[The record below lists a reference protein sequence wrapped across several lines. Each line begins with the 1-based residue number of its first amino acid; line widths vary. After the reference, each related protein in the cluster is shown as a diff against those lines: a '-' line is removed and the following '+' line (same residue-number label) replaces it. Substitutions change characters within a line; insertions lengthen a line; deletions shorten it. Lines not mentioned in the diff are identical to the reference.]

1 MRWRDPK
8 YLPRGPGVRHSPRLH
23 RGPGRPARG
32 TTQHGRKIRTLCAP
46 GGRAPPCRAD
56 ACPVQRALVRAP
68 RGKGLRIHRRVWLT
82 VPEGQS
88 PCLLGSPRLR
98 PPDCAE
104 AAWKLGIELQEV
116 GCRPWRKAHGA
127 RHQDRAS
134 AGCTREGRCASLSGR
149 PRLGRP
155 TDPRGAESGQGA
167 GGLLPGP
174 TWEPSGGSAA
184 QDPGAGRQSSPPS
197 SVGDTRP

>member
-1 MRWRDPK
+1 MARPEISPAWPWRPTLTAATPRSWASGQGHDPARPEDQDP
-8 YLPRGPGVRHSPRLH
+8 LRS
-23 RGPGRPARG
+23 GRPR
-32 TTQHGRKIRTLCAP
+32 
-46 GGRAPPCRAD
+46 PPCRAD

-116 GCRPWRKAHGA
+116 GCRPWRKARGA